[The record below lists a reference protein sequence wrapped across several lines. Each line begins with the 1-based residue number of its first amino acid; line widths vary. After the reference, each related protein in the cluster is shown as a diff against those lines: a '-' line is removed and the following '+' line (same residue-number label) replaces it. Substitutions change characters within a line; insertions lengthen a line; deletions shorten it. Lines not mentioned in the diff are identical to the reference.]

1 MLNTTT
7 LKWSLYIVKSI
18 GKILCVTSPNAN
30 HWPTMTFGYIRLSF
44 LNIRNLWFYLKSSL
58 KKKHMQ
64 KYLTKFEKK
73 KFLII
78 GIISEKYY

>member
-30 HWPTMTFGYIRLSF
+30 DWPSMTFGYTRLSF
-44 LNIRNLWFYLKSSL
+44 LNIGNLWFYLKSSL
-58 KKKHMQ
+58 KTQTYAIVFNKIW
-64 KYLTKFEKK
+64 EKE
-73 KFLII
+73 ISNYWT
-78 GIISEKYY
+78 ISEKYY